1 MKKSSTLAQ
10 QVMKA
15 QQAMKEW
22 PDSIRTGLKLENSV
36 NFISA
41 ELGEKK
47 SPDLKVKSRASK

>member
-36 NFISA
+36 GFISA
-41 ELGEKK
+41 GVDEKK
-47 SPDLKVKSRASK
+47 ESGMNTKSRGGK

>member
-1 MKKSSTLAQ
+1 MKKSSVLAQ

-36 NFISA
+36 GFISA
-41 ELGEKK
+41 DLDEKK
-47 SPDLKVKSRASK
+47 NSGMNVKSRAAK

>member
-36 NFISA
+36 GFISA
-41 ELGEKK
+41 SVDEKK
-47 SPDLKVKSRASK
+47 ESGMNTKSRGGK